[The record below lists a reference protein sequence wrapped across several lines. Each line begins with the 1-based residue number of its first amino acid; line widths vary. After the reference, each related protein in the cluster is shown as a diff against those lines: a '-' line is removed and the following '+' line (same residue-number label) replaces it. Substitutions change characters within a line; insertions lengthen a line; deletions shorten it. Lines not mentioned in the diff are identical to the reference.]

1 MKPTY
6 TELVDSLRQLL
17 DQEERHR
24 IAAQAFR
31 SGEISADQMIR
42 EDNAVL
48 ETRVTARRLL
58 ARDARAYPRTCPVS
72 GMGMP
77 VSGMGM
83 NLQLE
88 AARAM
93 GLVGGHE
100 LRAEGRMR
108 A

>member
-72 GMGMP
+72 GMGM
-77 VSGMGM
+77 